1 MNIIKEI
8 TISVPKDIL
17 NILDVLVQRLKGKN
31 IVSSSLSS
39 IAFRKIES
47 MRSAVKTNKHYH
59 HIFTKDL
66 DNLEKLLRHTALNSK
81 HHKNVI
87 SYFNDGINTYKKSGG
102 RTVTIITTPGDKVLG
117 VEAKSII
124 SRPFRENDGI
134 YDSTSSFNHYDDI
147 SRYTLQVRYR

>member
-1 MNIIKEI
+1 
-8 TISVPKDIL
+8 
-17 NILDVLVQRLKGKN
+17 
-31 IVSSSLSS
+31 
-39 IAFRKIES
+39 